1 MTSHDAG
8 ATTGANPVL
17 ARMLG
22 GPDRARPGE
31 AAEADPGPGRAFR
44 VALLRAADRA
54 IGLSLTVLGLSDDCH
69 GPDALVAD
77 GPAGWVLFGLTAPGE
92 TGLAGLVMLDPALRT
107 AMIEVQTMG
116 ILMEAAET
124 ERRVTATDAV
134 LARPVAARLLQ
145 ELDAAERPDF
155 PAGMA
160 GWTLRALPDL
170 RAAELMLRDADYRM
184 WEATVQIG
192 GTDRQG
198 ALRLALARVP
208 AAPEPGSDPGGADT
222 DWAEGFRAN
231 LGLSPADLEAVLG
244 RLTLPLSQVDAF
256 ETGQVL
262 PLAGL
267 TLDRVQLE
275 SAGARVA
282 RVRLGQ
288 VSGMRAVKFDQP
300 AAEMEALGA
309 PPPPASA
316 AAMAPAEAPAKRD
329 GDGLRHTPETAAPA
343 APATQDGTESAASD
357 DPAQSPQ

>member
-1 MTSHDAG
+1 MTGHDAG

-22 GPDRARPGE
+22 GQDRARPGD

-69 GPDALVAD
+69 GPDAVVAN
-77 GPAGWVLFGLTAPGE
+77 GPAGWVLFALTAPEE

-116 ILMEAAET
+116 VLMETAET
-124 ERRVTATDAV
+124 ERPVTATDAV
-134 LARPVAARLLQ
+134 LARPVVARLLQ
-145 ELDAAERPDF
+145 ELEAAGRPDF
-155 PAGMA
+155 PAGMK
-160 GWTLRALPDL
+160 GWTLQALPDL

-198 ALRLALARVP
+198 ALRLALARVS
-208 AAPEPGSDPGGADT
+208 AAPEAGSDPGGADT

-231 LGLSPADLEAVLG
+231 LELSPADLEAVLG
-244 RLTLPLSQVDAF
+244 RLTLPLSRVDAF

-275 SAGARVA
+275 SAGAHVA

-300 AAEMEALGA
+300 AAEMEALAA
-309 PPPPASA
+309 PPPA
-316 AAMAPAEAPAKRD
+316 AAPMAPAEAPATQD
-329 GDGLRHTPETAAPA
+329 GDDRSQTPQPTPAAPA
-343 APATQDGTESAASD
+343 AQDGAKIMAAD

>member
-1 MTSHDAG
+1 MTGHDAG

-22 GPDRARPGE
+22 GPGRARHGD
-31 AAEADPGPGRAFR
+31 AADADPGPGRAFR

-92 TGLAGLVMLDPALRT
+92 SGLAGLVMLDPALRT

-116 ILMEAAET
+116 VLMDAAET
-124 ERRVTATDAV
+124 ERPVTATDAV
-134 LARPVAARLLQ
+134 LARPVAACLLQ
-145 ELDAAERPDF
+145 ELDAAGRPEF
-155 PAGMA
+155 PAGME
-160 GWTLRALPDL
+160 GWTLSALPDL
-170 RAAELMLRDADYRM
+170 RAADLMLRDADYRM
-184 WEATVQIG
+184 WEASVQIG

-198 ALRLALARVP
+198 TLRLALARVP
-208 AAPEPGSDPGGADT
+208 ATPEAGSDPGGADT
-222 DWAEGFRAN
+222 HWAEGFRAN
-231 LGLSPADLEAVLG
+231 LELSPTDLEAVLG
-244 RLTLPLSQVDAF
+244 RLTLPLSRVDAF

-267 TLDRVQLE
+267 TLDRVHLE

-288 VSGMRAVKFDQP
+288 VSGMRAVKFDQTAP
-300 AAEMEALGA
+300 EMEALGA
-309 PPPPASA
+309 PPPPAA
-316 AAMAPAEAPAKRD
+316 AAMT
-329 GDGLRHTPETAAPA
+329 TPE
-343 APATQDGTESAASD
+343 APATQDADSRPQTPQTTAPADFPTRDGAERAAPD
-357 DPAQSPQ
+357 APVPLRP